1 MEKDV
6 KKKSG
11 KSMTFKQALK
21 DPSMAPFHAAI
32 LSMEGKSNKQIFKEK
47 FPKKYEMSVI
57 DVALD
62 RVAEQID
69 KDPNITLKKALV
81 SVIKNLPKDISDDL
95 LAKVVNQVFAEW
107 AELVASAQKEKQ
119 ILTPNH
125 APKQALELA

>member
-62 RVAEQID
+62 RMAEQID
-69 KDPNITLKKALV
+69 KDPNISLKKALA

-107 AELVASAQKEKQ
+107 AELVAFAQKEKQ
-119 ILTPNH
+119 ILTPIH